1 MDIYHQGLTIY
12 SAHCYVFFRVSQ
24 HMKQNLTQP
33 CRLQAFGKDVTLL
46 LCLAMLKGGVNE
58 PIVIF
63 MGHSDSEELSEN
75 ESSELQK
82 FTSSPYFGLHP
93 ETLSSNRQ
101 ENNDITFLG
110 VMGYYGMASH
120 KTVPENHDTVPSPY
134 RDEDEI
140 QSTSLGM
147 CFTDKTHPKE
157 NGREF
162 QQKETE
168 IGTFALLDEPQSTL
182 VNGNHRQ
189 SSGSQLKHYLSGVCM
204 KEREKLGQRIN
215 VLPSLATL
223 NQAITFLRGSTATK
237 SSSRWMTKLV
247 KDEST
252 HAFYL
257 TGLNQSGTVSD
268 NESIIFSIFDM

>member
-1 MDIYHQGLTIY
+1 
-12 SAHCYVFFRVSQ
+12 
-24 HMKQNLTQP
+24 
-33 CRLQAFGKDVTLL
+33 
-46 LCLAMLKGGVNE
+46 
-58 PIVIF
+58 

-93 ETLSSNRQ
+93 ETRSSNRQ
-101 ENNDITFLG
+101 ANNDITFLG

-147 CFTDKTHPKE
+147 SSTDKTHPKE
-157 NGREF
+157 NGLEF

-189 SSGSQLKHYLSGVCM
+189 SSGSQLKNYLSGVCM

-215 VLPSLATL
+215 VLPSLTTP

-257 TGLNQSGTVSD
+257 TGLSQSGTVSD